1 MIGPGRAGRLVER
14 VRDVTDRDFDVVLFG
29 ASGFVGRLVAEQLA
43 GHAPAG
49 TRVALAGRTRARI
62 EEVRDRLGVDWPVR
76 IADSADETAIM
87 KVAEATGLV
96 VSTVGPYARHGLPLV
111 RACAEVGT
119 DYADLTGEV
128 LFVRASIEAA
138 HDRASETGA
147 RIVHSC
153 GFDSVPSELAVLLLA
168 DRAAADGAGELTD
181 VDLLVRDA
189 RGGLSGGTVDSLR
202 NQLRE
207 TREDPEL
214 RRVAADP
221 YALSPDRAAEPE
233 LGRQPDVGPP
243 ARLPDG
249 TWVAP
254 FVMAPYNTRVV
265 RRSNALFDHRFGR
278 ALRYREFVATG
289 DSWWSPVAATVVAA
303 GQAVAGVAVGQP
315 WLTPVVDRVLP
326 SPGQGPSEKARRE
339 GYFRLEVRASTTS
352 GACYRAVVAASG
364 DPGYAATSV
373 MLAESA
379 LELAATRPTVRR
391 GGVLTPAVAIGQRL
405 ADRLR
410 ARGFSFD
417 VLPG

>member
-1 MIGPGRAGRLVER
+1 MA
-14 VRDVTDRDFDVVLFG
+14 DREFDIVLFG

-43 GHAPAG
+43 GYAAAG
-49 TRVALAGRTRARI
+49 TRIAVAGRTPARV
-62 EEVRDRLGVDWPVR
+62 EQVRDKLGVDWPVR
-76 IADSADETAIM
+76 TADSADEESVR
-87 KVAEATGLV
+87 KLAESAGV
-96 VSTVGPYARHGLPLV
+96 MVSTVGPYARHGLPLV
-111 RACAEVGT
+111 RACAAAGT

-128 LFVRASIEAA
+128 LFVRQSMAAA
-138 HDRASETGA
+138 HDRAADTGA

-153 GFDSVPSELAVLLLA
+153 GFDSVPSDLAVLLLA

-181 VDLLVRDA
+181 VDLLVRQV
-189 RGGLSGGTVDSLR
+189 RGGFSGGTVDSMR

-214 RRVAADP
+214 RRLAADP
-221 YALSPDRAAEPE
+221 YALSPDRAAEPD

-243 ARLPDG
+243 SRLADG

-254 FVMAPYNTRVV
+254 FVMASYNTRVV
-265 RRSNALFDHRFGR
+265 RRSNALLDHRYGR

-289 DSWWSPVAATVVAA
+289 TSWSSTITATAATA
-303 GQAVAGVAVGQP
+303 GQALLGVAIAQP
-315 WLTPVVDRVLP
+315 WLSPVVDRVLP

-339 GYFRLEVRASTTS
+339 GHFRLEVRATTTS
-352 GACYRAVVAASG
+352 GARYRATVAASG

-379 LELAATRPTVRR
+379 LELAGTRHDGQR
-391 GGVLTPAVAIGQRL
+391 GGVLTPAVALGEGL

-410 ARGFSFD
+410 ARGFTLD
-417 VLPG
+417 VEDA